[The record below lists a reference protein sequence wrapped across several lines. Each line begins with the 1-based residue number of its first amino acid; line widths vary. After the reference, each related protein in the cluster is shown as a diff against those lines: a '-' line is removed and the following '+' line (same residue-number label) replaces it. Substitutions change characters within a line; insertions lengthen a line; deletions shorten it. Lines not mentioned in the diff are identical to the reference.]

1 VSIKTIGQQV
11 YERLHHDVMA
21 GELVPGTWLRELDLA
36 AMLGVSRTPVREAV
50 RRLAQDGLLEIS
62 PNRGVQVRALGVAE
76 ALDAYEVRE
85 LVEGAA
91 ARRAALRSNAAEI
104 LELRRR
110 LTAIDELDAADAVAH
125 IQADNAFHDAI
136 VRAAGSD
143 ALLEVARL
151 LARRVTRIKVITR
164 DTNASDAT
172 RAQHEEILS
181 AIADGDADG
190 AEAAMRRHIRTYR
203 DLVAARLGG

>member
-91 ARRAALRSNAAEI
+91 ARRAAPRNPNRCRCQKSSRLSLTVECAEAGDLAPQWRSHRPRVAAPSHAGVQP
-104 LELRRR
+104 LAQPPRAGDARRPP
-110 LTAIDELDAADAVAH
+110 
-125 IQADNAFHDAI
+125 
-136 VRAAGSD
+136 RAA
-143 ALLEVARL
+143 RF
-151 LARRVTRIKVITR
+151 
-164 DTNASDAT
+164 
-172 RAQHEEILS
+172 
-181 AIADGDADG
+181 
-190 AEAAMRRHIRTYR
+190 AEM
-203 DLVAARLGG
+203 